1 MSGEAN
7 GVVVIERERF
17 ELDDETLSG
26 LVFRIEDESVAKLTT
41 QSVEELLVNGIG
53 IRLLA
58 EGETRLVIKQKGG
71 EEPLREIRLV
81 VTAAPAAEE
90 EASEEEVLSESV
102 TLLDAGND
110 SAEDQN
116 LLEFGEEIVLD
127 EIIS

>member
-1 MSGEAN
+1 M
-7 GVVVIERERF
+7 F
-17 ELDDETLSG
+17 E
-26 LVFRIEDESVAKLTT
+26 IEDESVAKLAE
-41 QSVEELLVNGIG
+41 QSADEILVTGIG

-58 EGETRLVIKQKGG
+58 EGETKLVFRQKG
-71 EEPLREIRLV
+71 EEAVLREIRLV